1 MNVLTDPE
9 AIGRFLC
16 TGFFAVVFLQS
27 AADKLLDAEGNIAYF
42 KDHFKNSP
50 IPSESV
56 PVMFWMI
63 TFVESTAGLLCAFG
77 LLLRDFA
84 HPGMGASSSGIA
96 AAGFALLCL
105 MTGQRLARDYAGAAV
120 LAAYF
125 AVALVGLS
133 LF

>member
-1 MNVLTDPE
+1 MSVLSDPE
-9 AIGRFLC
+9 AIGRFLV

-27 AADKLLDAEGNIAYF
+27 AGDKLLDAEGNIAYF
-42 KDHFKNSP
+42 KDHFKGSP
-50 IPSESV
+50 VPPESIPLV
-56 PVMFWMI
+56 FWVI
-63 TFVESTAGLLCAFG
+63 TFLESTAGLLCAFG

-84 HPGMGASSSGIA
+84 HPGMGASSSGVA

-105 MTGQRLARDYAGAAV
+105 LAGQRLARDYAGAAV